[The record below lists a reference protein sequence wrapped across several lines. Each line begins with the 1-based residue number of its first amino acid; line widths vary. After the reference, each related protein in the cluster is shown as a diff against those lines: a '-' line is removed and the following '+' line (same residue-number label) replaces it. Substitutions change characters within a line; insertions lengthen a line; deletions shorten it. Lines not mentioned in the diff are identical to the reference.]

1 METDD
6 AGDGG
11 TMRRTAEEN
20 RETDKR
26 GRGRS
31 GMGQDNRRGGAEGT
45 ERAGGGEREWRDQ
58 HKGEGKREKQK

>member
-1 METDD
+1 
-6 AGDGG
+6 
-11 TMRRTAEEN
+11 MRRTAEEN